1 MFEKISILGMEHQ
14 RWLQLRKTGIGGSD
28 VGAIC
33 GLNPYSSPMKVYQ
46 EKMPDFMDMED
57 SESMRVG
64 RDLEEYVAQRFMEET
79 GLKVRR
85 SNYMYRS
92 KTYPFMI
99 ADVDRLVVGEDAGL
113 ECKTAN
119 AYNADKWKDGAVPI
133 HYYLQCQHYM
143 SVTGRKFWY
152 IAVLI
157 MGIGFQYRKLERDEE
172 LIKNMILIEKDFW
185 EGHVVPQILP
195 EPDGS
200 KVCDEIITQYFGKSG
215 KGTEVFLSGFDEQLR
230 RRNEIDLLLHRLEQE
245 RNQIDQTIKLYM
257 GENET
262 AYNDSYRVSW
272 INVETSRIDTKRLK
286 EERPDI
292 YDEYLKASISRRFSI
307 KAA

>member
-1 MFEKISILGMEHQ
+1 MFEKISILGMEHEQ
-14 RWLQLRKTGIGGSD
+14 WLQLRKTGIGGSD

-46 EKMPDFMDMED
+46 EKMPDFTDTQD

-79 GLKVRR
+79 GLRVRR

-92 KTYPFMI
+92 KRHPFMI
-99 ADVDRLVVGEDAGL
+99 ADVDRLVVSENAGL

-119 AYNADKWKDGAVPI
+119 AYNFDKWKDGAVPV

-143 SVTGRKFWY
+143 SVTGRKYWY

-157 MGIGFQYRKLERDEE
+157 MGVGFQWRKLERDEE
-172 LIKNMILIEKDFW
+172 LIKNMIQIEEDFW
-185 EGHVVPQILP
+185 TNHVIPERLP

-200 KVCDEIITQYFGKSG
+200 KVCDEIIAQYFGKSG
-215 KGTEVFLSGFDEQLR
+215 KGTEMLLTGFDEQLQR
-230 RRNEIDLLLHRLEQE
+230 RSEIESQLQKLEKE
-245 RNQIDQTIKLYM
+245 KNQIDQTIKLYM
-257 GENET
+257 GKNEV
-262 AYNDSYRVSW
+262 AYNDSFRVSW
-272 INVETSRIDTKRLK
+272 TSVESSRIDTKRLK
-286 EERPDI
+286 EEQPEI
-292 YDEYLKASISRRFSI
+292 YDKYLKASVSRRFRVT
-307 KAA
+307 AA